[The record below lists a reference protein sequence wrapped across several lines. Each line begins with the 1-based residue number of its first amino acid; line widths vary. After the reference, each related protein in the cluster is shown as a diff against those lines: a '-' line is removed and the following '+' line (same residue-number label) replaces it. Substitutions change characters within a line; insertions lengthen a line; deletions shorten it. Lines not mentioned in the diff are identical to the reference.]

1 MTDFGNDVM
10 IANGEIVWNGDEIVM
25 VEGERNVL
33 QQAYLRCM
41 ADLGESSFFPEY
53 GSTLRG
59 YLGKPFTKENK
70 LAAKIAAE
78 SEVTQRLLMV
88 GDGWIEEVLRCDVS
102 LVKVAE
108 QDMIFVQATVR
119 IRGEET
125 PQEMEWRF

>member
-1 MTDFGNDVM
+1 MNQFGNDVM
-10 IANGEIVWNGDEIVM
+10 ISNGEIVWNGDEIVM
-25 VEGERNVL
+25 IDGERNVI

-59 YLGKPFTKENK
+59 YQGKSFTKEN
-70 LAAKIAAE
+70 KIAAE

-102 LVKVAE
+102 WGKVAE
-108 QDMIFVQATVR
+108 QDVILVQATVR

-125 PQEMEWRF
+125 PQDMEWRLKEG